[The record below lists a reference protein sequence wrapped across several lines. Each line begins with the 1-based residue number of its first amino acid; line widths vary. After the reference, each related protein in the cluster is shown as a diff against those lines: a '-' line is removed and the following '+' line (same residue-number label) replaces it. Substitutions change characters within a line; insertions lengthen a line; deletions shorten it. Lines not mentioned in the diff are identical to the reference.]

1 MAPLSQ
7 SATPVATPERASG
20 WYRHDLVVLATAPLF
35 LAVGRLIL
43 VPFDDQ
49 EWDGVLTDMAA
60 NHSRNAI
67 GWALTLIAAALLS
80 AAGLALVR
88 LLPHRSR
95 LVLPAAIGVA
105 FGWAGTAAIASGGLV
120 MGDMADSPQ
129 RTAMVAVLTNFNE
142 GNGNT
147 IFFLVLAGVLGN
159 ILLAIALARSAI
171 VSKGTAVL
179 LGLGAVVSLVG
190 SPGPFKPIAV
200 TGAVLLIGAH
210 LLILRSLSS
219 RNTVTSAGPG
229 ARSVAESS
237 PRSPDR
243 TAS

>member
-1 MAPLSQ
+1 MTSSTQAAQ
-7 SATPVATPERASG
+7 PVATPERESV
-20 WYRHDLVVLATAPLF
+20 WSRHDLVVLAIAPLV

-43 VPFDDQ
+43 VPYDDQ
-49 EWDGVLTDMAA
+49 EWDRVLTDMAA

-95 LVLPAAIGVA
+95 LVLPAAIGVVL
-105 FGWAGTAAIASGGLV
+105 GWTGTAGIATGGLI
-120 MGDMADSPQ
+120 MGDMANVPE

-159 ILLAIALARSAI
+159 ILLAIALARGAI
-171 VSKGTAVL
+171 VSKGVAVL
-179 LGLGAVVSLVG
+179 LGLSAVVSLVG
-190 SPGPFKPIAV
+190 SPGPVKAIAV
-200 TGAVLLIGAH
+200 TGAVMLIGAH
-210 LLILRSLSS
+210 FLILRSLSGF
-219 RNTVTSAGPG
+219 RT
-229 ARSVAESS
+229 RS
-237 PRSPDR
+237 
-243 TAS
+243 